1 MHTDTESCLRAVR
14 SRDERFDGWFFTGVR
29 STGIYCRPS
38 CPAMT
43 PRASNMEFHPSAAA
57 AQAAGYRACRR
68 CRPDTS
74 PGSPEWNV
82 RADVVARAM
91 RLIADGV
98 VDREGVEGLAVRL
111 GYSVRQIERQV
122 RSELGAGPLALARSQ
137 RAYAAR
143 VLIET
148 TDLTMAEVA
157 FAAGFGSIRTF
168 NQTVQEVFACAPR
181 TLRARRRAG
190 STAPSDEVWHQ
201 LTVRLA
207 FRRPFL
213 PDNVFGHLVATAVP
227 GIEEWRDGAYRRSL
241 SLAHGPAVVALTP
254 HEDHVAARFW
264 LSDLRDLTGAVS
276 RCRWLLDLDAD
287 PEAVDDA
294 LSADPRL
301 RPLVQAAPGRRVP
314 RSADASEMALRIVL
328 GQQVSTRAA
337 QTLAGRVVASHGVPL
352 PRPIGGLTHTFP
364 AMGTVADLE
373 PSTLAMP
380 QARKQTLLALAAD
393 LAAGELDVSPSC
405 DPVATRAALGRRS
418 GVGPWTIESIAM
430 RTWGDPDAFPSSDLG
445 VRNGLNNV
453 GMALSGT
460 RLERESRQWR
470 PWRAYATQH
479 LWATSNHEINHL
491 PQEVSA

>member
-1 MHTDTESCLRAVR
+1 MHTDTEACVRAVR

-43 PRASNMEFHPSAAA
+43 PRASNMVFYPSAAA

-98 VDREGVEGLAVRL
+98 VDRDGVEGLAARL

-122 RSELGAGPLALARSQ
+122 RGELGAGPLALARSQ

-181 TLRARRRAG
+181 ALRARRRAEV
-190 STAPSDEVWHQ
+190 TAPRDEAWHQ
-201 LTVRLA
+201 LSVRLA

-213 PDNVFGHLVATAVP
+213 PDNVFGHLAATAVP
-227 GIEEWRDGAYRRSL
+227 GVEEWRDGAYRRSL
-241 SLAHGPAVVALTP
+241 RLAHGPAVISLAP
-254 HEDHVAARFW
+254 HHDHVAARLW

-287 PEAVDDA
+287 PEAVDEA

-301 RPLVQAAPGRRVP
+301 RPLVRAAPGRRVP
-314 RSADASEMALRIVL
+314 RCADAPEMALRIVL

-337 QTLAGRVVASHGVPL
+337 QTLAGRIVASRGTPL
-352 PRPIGGLTHTFP
+352 PRPLGGLTHTFP
-364 AMGTVADLE
+364 SAAEVADLAPE
-373 PSTLAMP
+373 DLAMP
-380 QARKQTLLALAAD
+380 DARRRTLLGLAAD
-393 LAAGELDVSPSC
+393 LAEGSLDLAPSC
-405 DPVATRAALGRRS
+405 DPGAARAALAARR
-418 GVGPWTIESIAM
+418 GVGAWTIESIAM
-430 RTWGDPDAFPSSDLG
+430 RAWGDPDAFPASDLG
-445 VRNGLNNV
+445 VRGGLQSL
-453 GMALSGT
+453 GMSLSGAA
-460 RLERESRQWR
+460 LEQESREWR

-479 LWATSNHEINHL
+479 LWATSDHEINHL
-491 PQEVSA
+491 PQEASA